1 MTMDRRD
8 ALKHIGSVS
17 AIAAFAGC
25 LDVQQQDSGTDTGGD
40 QSGRG
45 TNGSATAWYSLPETE
60 TSVRTDAIK
69 AFNDQSEHTI
79 EGADISDLEK
89 KTTSAVPAGQGPQT
103 FEWAHDWVGDYLQ
116 RGFVIDQ
123 SDRLDVNLDVFTNAA
138 AEAIQFDGSVVGLP
152 HAAET
157 VTLIYNTDMVGT
169 APKTVAE
176 MVSEMKKHHDPSN
189 GQYGLSYPFDPYFT
203 SAWLQA
209 FGGYYFDSS
218 KDPALGVDSKQ
229 TVRGLQFALENFKP
243 YMANDPTYEPQSA
256 VFAEGNAAFA
266 INGPW
271 YLTTLNENGVNYEV
285 TTLPTPEGGSPTPYT
300 GITMWYF
307 TKSMKKDTADTAAA
321 RSFVEWY
328 VTNEDH
334 ILTLAEEQGS
344 IPVLADLVGSDKL
357 PDAVRA
363 FSQTVKQGQP
373 MPTDPKMDTVWSAME
388 TALIKAFNGDA
399 SAKNA
404 MNQAASTIR
413 NNWKQS

>member
-1 MTMDRRD
+1 MDRRD

-25 LDVQQQDSGTDTGGD
+25 LNVQQQDSAKNTGGG
-40 QSGRG
+40 QSG
-45 TNGSATAWYSLPETE
+45 TSSNGSATAWYSLPESE
-60 TSVRTDAIK
+60 ISVRKDAIE
-69 AFNDQSEHTI
+69 AFNSQSEHTI
-79 EGADISDLEK
+79 KGSDISDLEK

-123 SDRLDVNLDVFTNAA
+123 SDQLSVNLDVFTSAA
-138 AEAIQFDGSVVGLP
+138 AEAIQFDGAVVGLP

-157 VTLIYNTDMVGT
+157 VTLIYNTDMVER
-169 APKTVAE
+169 APETVAE
-176 MVSEMKKHHDPSN
+176 MVSVMKEHHNPGN

-218 KDPALGVDSKQ
+218 EDPTLGVNSTK

-271 YLTTLNENGVNYEV
+271 YLATLNEKGVNYEV
-285 TTLPTPEGGSPTPYT
+285 TTLPTPKGGTATPYT

-307 TKSMKKDTADTAAA
+307 SKGMEDDSANTAAA
-321 RSFVEWY
+321 RSFIEWY

-334 ILTLAEEQGS
+334 IRTLAEEQGS
-344 IPVLADLVGSDKL
+344 IPVLADLVGSDEL
-357 PDAVRA
+357 PDAVQA
-363 FSQTVKQGQP
+363 FSQTVKQGRP
-373 MPTDPKMDTVWSAME
+373 MPTDPKMNTVWSAME
-388 TALIKAFNGDA
+388 TALTKAFNGDA

-413 NNWKQS
+413 NNWK